1 MVSLCVLWQKNFWE
15 GRQMKTE
22 LLIGCGSAR
31 DKRMT
36 VDGKYEWSDLTTLDY
51 NPDHHPNVVWD
62 LMYPEVLPLQWVDK
76 FDEIHAY
83 EVLEHLGAQGD
94 YKRFFAQFSA
104 FHRALKPG
112 GHLLA
117 TVPHHKS
124 VWAWGDPSHTRI
136 ITPEQ
141 LIFLRQSSY
150 EQVGKTSMSDFRYIY
165 KADFDIVYQAES
177 DGCFYFI
184 LKAIK

>member
-1 MVSLCVLWQKNFWE
+1 
-15 GRQMKTE
+15 MKKKQ
-22 LLIGCGSAR
+22 LLIGCGSSR
-31 DKRMT
+31 EKRMT
-36 VDGKYEWSDLTTLDY
+36 CDGNYEWGELVTLD
-51 NPDHHPNVVWD
+51 NNAHHKPDVVWD
-62 LMYPEVLPLQWVDK
+62 LMDMPLPFMGRE

-83 EVLEHLGAQGD
+83 EVLEHLGQQGD
-94 YKRFFAQFSA
+94 YKLFFKQFSE
-104 FHRALKPG
+104 FHRILKPD

-117 TVPHHKS
+117 TVPSKDS
-124 VWAWGDPSHTRI
+124 PWALGDPSHSRI

-184 LKAIK
+184 LRAIK